1 MQKARRRAQVTSI
14 VLVNIVV
21 IIILIII
28 NIVIIIIVIIIIVI
42 ISRIVIIPKKTRAQR
57 GEIGYLALH
66 LHLAVGSFILQATN
80 RASFTLRVI

>member
-28 NIVIIIIVIIIIVI
+28 IIVI
-42 ISRIVIIPKKTRAQR
+42 ISRIVVIPKKDTCTAL
-57 GEIGYLALH
+57 GTGLFYLASNKSSIIYTQCDLI
-66 LHLAVGSFILQATN
+66 ALQYK
-80 RASFTLRVI
+80 LKKH

>member
-28 NIVIIIIVIIIIVI
+28 IIIVI
-42 ISRIVIIPKKTRAQR
+42 ISSIVVIPKKDTCTAL
-57 GEIGYLALH
+57 GTGLFYLASNKSSIIYTQCDLI
-66 LHLAVGSFILQATN
+66 ALQYK
-80 RASFTLRVI
+80 LKKH

>member
-28 NIVIIIIVIIIIVI
+28 NIVIIIIVI
-42 ISRIVIIPKKTRAQR
+42 VIIPKKTHAQR

>member
-21 IIILIII
+21 IIILIPI
-28 NIVIIIIVIIIIVI
+28 NIVIIIIVI

-57 GEIGYLALH
+57 REIGYLALH

>member
-21 IIILIII
+21 IIILIPI
-28 NIVIIIIVIIIIVI
+28 NIVIIIIVI

-66 LHLAVGSFILQATN
+66 LAPGTGLFYLASNKSSIIYTQSDLIV
-80 RASFTLRVI
+80 LR